1 MRWDDRPS
9 RSPLSKRLP
18 ALTEDENLGRSVY
31 SKSRAKKARKLQ
43 PIPEVFLVSRADDK
57 ISVDRMDY
65 AHRTEMARLAVRRG
79 HERSDV
85 PREFHG
91 WAVLTVSDASENG
104 RSVTESPIDDNP
116 YHADICMKMPDD
128 DKHRDERRMMQKQH
142 SLELALKAIWEE
154 AP

>member
-1 MRWDDRPS
+1 MDRPS

-31 SKSRAKKARKLQ
+31 SRSRAKKARKLQ

-57 ISVDRMDY
+57 ISVDRMDH
-65 AHRTEMARLAVRRG
+65 ADRTRMARIAVRRG
-79 HERSDV
+79 HERSDG
-85 PREFHG
+85 PKEFQG
-91 WAVLTVSDASENG
+91 WAVLTVGDACGDG
-104 RSVTESPIDDNP
+104 RSVTESPLDDNP
-116 YHADICMKMPDD
+116 YHADICMNLSCG

-142 SLELALKAIWEE
+142 SLELALKAVWEE